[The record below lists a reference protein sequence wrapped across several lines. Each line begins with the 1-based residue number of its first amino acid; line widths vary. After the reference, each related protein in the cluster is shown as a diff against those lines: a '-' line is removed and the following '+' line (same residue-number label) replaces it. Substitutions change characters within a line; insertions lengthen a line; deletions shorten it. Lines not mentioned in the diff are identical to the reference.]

1 MQPDAISVPLEHG
14 RQRTWM
20 AKEAAMNEP
29 AASMSDDGLHTGKA
43 KASQTFEGVQI
54 LRGFA
59 AMMVVFHHMCWVVT
73 SYHPGHSAIATFAR
87 LAEVGAGGV
96 DVFFCI
102 SGLVIAHAA
111 RNLAAGAGH
120 ARTFAWRRLLRV
132 LPPYWVFTGLL
143 LLLWAVGIG
152 LKGLNVTPGLV
163 VASFLLVPWPK
174 TTIDGA
180 LSYHPILDVGWT
192 LTFEM
197 YFYAICTIVIAVA
210 GGRRIWPWAIAGLG
224 IVAGASLLVAGPE
237 AVASDTLASPLLLEF
252 IAGVLLARF
261 VAGRAAPRA
270 GRLLIALGVAGLIGS
285 VFLPDPMTWRVLCW
299 GIPGA
304 LLVAGA
310 VLIPARLTTPLL
322 RLLGFLGTASY
333 TIYLVH
339 PFFTL
344 ISGTLLKRGTMAQVP
359 ADMLLIVL
367 TVAAVAGSALTW
379 FFVEGP
385 LIRLLKP
392 RSRTATLAQRSLG
405 A

>member
-1 MQPDAISVPLEHG
+1 MQPDVTNVPIQHDRRRKTMG
-14 RQRTWM
+14 
-20 AKEAAMNEP
+20 KEAVMNTP
-29 AASMSDDGLHTGKA
+29 PASMPDGGLVTGRPKP
-43 KASQTFEGVQI
+43 SQTFEGVQI

-59 AMMVVFHHMCWVVT
+59 AMMVVFHHMCWVIT
-73 SYHPGHSAIATFAR
+73 SYHPGHSAIATFHR

-96 DVFFCI
+96 DIFFCI
-102 SGLVIAHAA
+102 SGLVIAFAA
-111 RNLAAGAGH
+111 RNLPAGIDS

-132 LPPYWVFTGLL
+132 VPPYWIFTSLL

-163 VASFLLVPWPK
+163 VASFLLIPWPK
-174 TTIDGA
+174 TTVTGA
-180 LSYHPILDVGWT
+180 MSYHPILDVGWT

-197 YFYAICTIVIAVA
+197 YFYAICTLVIALV
-210 GGRRIWPWAIAGLG
+210 GGRRIWPWTIAALGFVAAIS
-224 IVAGASLLVAGPE
+224 VVTAGPA
-237 AVASDTLASPLLLEF
+237 AVASATLASPLLLEF
-252 IAGVLLARF
+252 IAGVLLAHF
-261 VAGRAAPRA
+261 VAGRTASRV
-270 GRLLIALGVAGLIGS
+270 GRVLIALGIVGLIGS
-285 VFLPDPMTWRVLCW
+285 IFLPDPMTWRVLCW
-299 GIPGA
+299 GIPGT

-310 VLIPARLTTPLL
+310 ILIPVQLASPFA

-344 ISGTLLKRGTMAQVP
+344 ISGTLLKQGIMEQVP
-359 ADMLLIVL
+359 PDLLLMAL
-367 TVAAVAGSALTW
+367 TIAAVAGSAVTW

-392 RSRTATLAQRSLG
+392 RSRTAALANRSLG

>member
-1 MQPDAISVPLEHG
+1 
-14 RQRTWM
+14 
-20 AKEAAMNEP
+20 MNGT
-29 AASMSDDGLHTGKA
+29 AASMHDDGVPRDKV
-43 KASQTFEGVQI
+43 KASQTFEGVQL

-73 SYHPGHSAIATFAR
+73 TYHPGQSAIATFRR

-111 RNLAAGAGH
+111 RNLSAGAGS

-132 LPPYWVFTGLL
+132 LPPYWIFTGLL
-143 LLLWAVGIG
+143 LLLWVTGIG

-163 VASFLLVPWPK
+163 VASFLLIPWPK
-174 TTIDGA
+174 TTAAGA
-180 LSYHPILDVGWT
+180 MSYHPILDVGWT

-197 YFYAICTIVIAVA
+197 YFYAICTLVIALA
-210 GGRRIWPWAIAGLG
+210 GGRRIWPWTIAGLG
-224 IVAGASLLVAGPE
+224 VVATLSLLTAGSDG
-237 AVASDTLASPLLLEF
+237 VASATLASPLLCEF

-261 VAGRAAPRA
+261 VAGRVAPRA
-270 GRLLIALGVAGLIGS
+270 GRVLIVLGVAGFVASIF
-285 VFLPDPMTWRVLCW
+285 VRDPMAWRVLCW

-310 VLIPARLTTPLL
+310 VLIPVRLDTRVS
-322 RLLGFLGTASY
+322 RLFGFLGTASY

-344 ISGTLLKRGTMAQVP
+344 IAGTLLKRGTMTQIP
-359 ADMLLIVL
+359 PDLLLIVL
-367 TVAAVAGSALTW
+367 TIVAVAGSAISW

-392 RSRTATLAQRSLG
+392 RSRTATLAKRSLG
-405 A
+405 ASTAPVTPDAPR